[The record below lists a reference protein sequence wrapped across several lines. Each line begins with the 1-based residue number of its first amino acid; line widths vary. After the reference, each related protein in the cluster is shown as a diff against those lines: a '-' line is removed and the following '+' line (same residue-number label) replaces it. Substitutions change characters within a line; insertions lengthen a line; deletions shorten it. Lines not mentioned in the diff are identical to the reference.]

1 MADITDQHD
10 HASPST
16 LDDAHAIG
24 NGNSIV
30 QNESRGVKRPRPAT
44 ADDDD
49 DDDDKPGRERRK
61 IEIKFITDKSR
72 RHITFSKRKA
82 GIMKKAY
89 ELSVLTGTQVL
100 LLVVSETG
108 LVYTFTTPKLQPL
121 VTKAEGKNLIQACL
135 NAPEPAG
142 TNENGVDD
150 QNPADSPE
158 EPVSQHLPPQ
168 GRPPGMPSNPQMHPN
183 YMSAEQQQAMAYQ
196 NYMAQQQRS
205 SYTMPPQAGMP
216 QQSHQ
221 AWFTLMKDVIR
232 LSNWYPTRNMITWPQ
247 SVPSP
252 EFKVLMVSSHL
263 GGLFIP
269 TRQCSAH
276 GFSSFP
282 GG

>member
-10 HASPST
+10 HGSPT
-16 LDDAHAIG
+16 LVDDAQSIG
-24 NGNSIV
+24 NGNSIP
-30 QNESRGVKRPRPAT
+30 QSESRGVKRPRPAT

-121 VTKAEGKNLIQACL
+121 VTKTEGKNLIQNCL
-135 NAPEPAG
+135 NAPEP

-150 QNPADSPE
+150 QNPAESPE
-158 EPVSQHLPPQ
+158 ESVPQHLPPQ
-168 GRPPGMPSNPQMHPN
+168 GRPGGMPANPQMPA
-183 YMSAEQQQAMAYQ
+183 YMSPEQHQQLAYQ
-196 NYMAQQQRS
+196 NYVAQQQQQRS
-205 SYTMPPQAGMP
+205 TGYSMPTQAGMH
-216 QQSHQ
+216 QQHTHQ
-221 AWFTLMKDVIR
+221 A
-232 LSNWYPTRNMITWPQ
+232 
-247 SVPSP
+247 
-252 EFKVLMVSSHL
+252 
-263 GGLFIP
+263 
-269 TRQCSAH
+269 
-276 GFSSFP
+276 
-282 GG
+282 

>member
-10 HASPST
+10 HASPT
-16 LDDAHAIG
+16 LGDDGHSIG
-24 NGNSIV
+24 NGNSIA
-30 QNESRGVKRPRPAT
+30 QGENRGVKRPRPAT

-61 IEIKFITDKSR
+61 IEIKFIQDKSR

-142 TNENGVDD
+142 TNNENGVDD
-150 QNPADSPE
+150 QNPAESPE
-158 EPVSQHLPPQ
+158 ESVPQHLPPQ
-168 GRPPGMPSNPQMHPN
+168 GRPGMPSNPQMHPN
-183 YMSAEQQQAMAYQ
+183 YMSPEQQQALAYQ
-196 NYMAQQQRS
+196 NYVAAQQGRG
-205 SYTMPPQAGMP
+205 YTMPTQAGMP
-216 QQSHQ
+216 QQQHTHQ
-221 AWFTLMKDVIR
+221 A
-232 LSNWYPTRNMITWPQ
+232 
-247 SVPSP
+247 
-252 EFKVLMVSSHL
+252 
-263 GGLFIP
+263 
-269 TRQCSAH
+269 
-276 GFSSFP
+276 
-282 GG
+282 